1 MVPRRRTTTLRWKTP
16 PPEDEEEEPGGGAQ
30 PEYPGPS
37 FCQGPNRVQYPNP
50 LINLAPNLSAGVTGV
65 TVPPLDCTICSGQS
79 GGSDQ
84 FLTHNVPATYV
95 AFAPAWTAGADPPV
109 GAIVV
114 HQGSF
119 FAYAGGVGGGMLA
132 PSGNPSF
139 WTSLGQTTEALMCLR
154 SLSPGGAPVYRVRP
168 YRSDRLLPRGD
179 ELDVLYLSLVV
190 VGGVG
195 QLAYARPSYTWTENA
210 LESDAGTSSY
220 ATNVPNAANR
230 ACSGLPGNDLTGLVL
245 PRKAAQ
251 TDAFD
256 PYFSCLACLLAVESA
271 PVIVRDNL
279 DAHVR
284 LFYGPG
290 GTTDTQY
297 PPLPAPSGIESGEVA
312 RFPTRVVAEA
322 MFDSTQPANPVRAG
336 ADSHDASAAMFAL
349 LAYRYAVF
357 GGATGRDWMAA
368 NREAVFS
375 ALLHNVAKRRRAVY
389 RSTAF
394 GQANGLSL
402 SGPSKQAGPI
412 LTWKVGR
419 AYAPDD
425 LVWNT
430 STVGFDPTL
439 RRKRFR
445 CLSAHT
451 STATNRPG
459 TGSGWGAVWAAA
471 GSEAEP
477 AGFLTE
483 TFQLNESYPVLQ
495 ALDAIESFVALREI
509 YRLFRL
515 APWSAT
521 RGEYLRF
528 ETVSHN
534 GQFWE
539 CQDDHIAASGNAPGA
554 TNAPWTS
561 LGGGYFS
568 GISAD
573 AIFGTTAGQ
582 AMRAR
587 ADELASWCRPG
598 DLENGIRVLFKY
610 DASEANA
617 RNETHWI
624 APRYDAN
631 RDSAAN
637 GVATANELDR
647 WYPEFLAL
655 PYLAICDVRLSKV
668 PATAAANLDLAFAR
682 CLTRCPHGHRSRN
695 YGVIATPCAWAAAF
709 AKRGDTTRAD
719 DALRFVR
726 RHWPSEN
733 EVYREYNHELALR
746 RLAETWLANP
756 SWRFL

>member
-1 MVPRRRTTTLRWKTP
+1 MPALV
-16 PPEDEEEEPGGGAQ
+16 
-30 PEYPGPS
+30 
-37 FCQGPNRVQYPNP
+37 
-50 LINLAPNLSAGVTGV
+50 
-65 TVPPLDCTICSGQS
+65 CTICDGQS

-95 AFAPAWTAGADPPV
+95 VFAPAWSAGADPPV

-114 HQGSF
+114 HAGSF
-119 FAYAGGVGGGMLA
+119 YEYVGGVGGGTQA
-132 PSGNPSF
+132 PPAPPANSPY
-139 WTSLGQTTEALMCLR
+139 WTSLGQTTEALLCLR
-154 SLSPGGAPVYRVRP
+154 RTSPGQVPVYRVRS
-168 YRSDRLLPRGD
+168 YRSDRFLPRGD

-190 VGGVG
+190 VGGAG
-195 QLAYARPSYTWTENA
+195 QLAYARPAYTWSESA
-210 LESDAGTSSY
+210 PESDAGTSSY
-220 ATNVPNAANR
+220 ETNLAASVINATNVPNAANR
-230 ACSGLPGNDLTGLVL
+230 VCSGLPGSDLTGLVL

-279 DAHVR
+279 DAQVR

-297 PPLPAPSGIESGEVA
+297 PPLPSPSGIESGEVA

-322 MFDSTQPANPVRAG
+322 MFDITQPANPVRAG

-357 GGATGRDWMAA
+357 GGTAGRDWMAA

-389 RSTAF
+389 SSTAF

-419 AYAPDD
+419 AYASDD
-425 LVWNT
+425 LVWNA
-430 STVGFDPTL
+430 STVGFDATL

-528 ETVSHN
+528 ETVSQN

-539 CQDDHIAASGNAPGA
+539 CQDDHVAASGNAPGS

-561 LGGGYFS
+561 LGAGYFS

-573 AIFGTTAGQ
+573 AIFGTMAGQ

-598 DLENGIRVLFKY
+598 DLENGVRVLFKY

-617 RNETHWI
+617 RDETHWI

-637 GVATANELDR
+637 GVATANQLDR

-655 PYLAICDVRLSKV
+655 PYLAIYDVRLSKV
-668 PATAAANLDLAFAR
+668 PATAAADLDLAFAR
-682 CLTRCPHGHRSRN
+682 CLARCPHGHRSRN
-695 YGVIATPCAWAAAF
+695 YGVTAAPSAWAAAF
-709 AKRGDTTRAD
+709 AKRGDATRAEQ
-719 DALRFVR
+719 AVRFVR
-726 RHWPSEN
+726 RHWPAEH
-733 EVYREYNHELALR
+733 EVYGEYNHELALR

-756 SWRFL
+756 TWRFL